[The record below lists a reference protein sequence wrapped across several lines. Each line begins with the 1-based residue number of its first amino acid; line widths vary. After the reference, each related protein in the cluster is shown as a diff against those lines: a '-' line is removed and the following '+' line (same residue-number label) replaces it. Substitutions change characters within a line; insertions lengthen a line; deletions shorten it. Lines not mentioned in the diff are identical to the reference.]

1 MRSRD
6 IVMSHK
12 TRVVYIEYKE
22 NDISGPAWI
31 GRLTFSKTGKTLYY
45 KGRRFASLKGKGFKA
60 KLF

>member
-1 MRSRD
+1 
-6 IVMSHK
+6 MSHK
-12 TRVVYIEYKE
+12 TRVVYIEYNE